1 MQVKAKVGSCTVWC
15 CRHSPQN
22 RELVITGGFSF
33 KFISMIIII
42 MTSMIMIIIDWT
54 KWEIQ
59 MFLMPKHRSGCGNSE
74 FTRVQIPRQGFLT
87 FQMLPLFL
95 LFLHCVFPVFF
106 IQCSFFSTVCCLF
119 LLFKC
124 SLLLMKYSEE
134 QGWPRSP
141 GLSEASSAASGFLMC

>member
-59 MFLMPKHRSGCGNSE
+59 MFLIPKHRSGCGNSE

-87 FQMLPLFL
+87 FQMLRLFL
-95 LFLHCVFPVFF
+95 LFLHFEFLAF
-106 IQCSFFSTVCCLF
+106 DEIFRGARMAKESRALWSFFNSIRFSNV
-119 LLFKC
+119 
-124 SLLLMKYSEE
+124 LMLIY
-134 QGWPRSP
+134 
-141 GLSEASSAASGFLMC
+141 LMCWCWYMYLMYWC

>member
-54 KWEIQ
+54 KWELQ

-87 FQMLPLFL
+87 FQMLRLFL
-95 LFLHCVFPVFF
+95 LFPHFEFLAFDEIFRGARMAKESRALW
-106 IQCSFFSTVCCLF
+106 SFFSSIRFSNV
-119 LLFKC
+119 
-124 SLLLMKYSEE
+124 LMLIY
-134 QGWPRSP
+134 
-141 GLSEASSAASGFLMC
+141 LMCWCW